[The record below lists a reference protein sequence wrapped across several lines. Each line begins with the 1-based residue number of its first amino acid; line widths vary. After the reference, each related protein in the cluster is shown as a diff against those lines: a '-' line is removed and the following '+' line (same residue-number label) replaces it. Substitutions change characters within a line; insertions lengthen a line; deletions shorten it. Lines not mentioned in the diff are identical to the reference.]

1 VRPVTSAPGSCALGT
16 PRPRSARPDV
26 LTNDKGQP
34 IAFEVQLARMP
45 LTTITQR
52 TAAYRADG
60 ITLVWVTSARE
71 LAF

>member
-1 VRPVTSAPGSCALGT
+1 
-16 PRPRSARPDV
+16 

-71 LAF
+71 LAV